1 LLQKIIGD
9 AQTSGTAVS
18 CYQLDDEALENQ
30 NDKTIDND

>member
-18 CYQLDDEALENQ
+18 CYQLDDEALEN
-30 NDKTIDND
+30 DKTTAF